1 MSIAQAILPEF
12 DNEVATTRRL
22 IERAPADKGEWKPH
36 PKSYSLGDLI
46 THLTNLLT
54 WAPATLEATELDL
67 NPPGGPAWTPP
78 KYEGVAKC
86 LETFDANA
94 AAARA
99 AIEKTSDEE
108 YMVTW
113 SLKNAGETL
122 FSMPRVVCIRTFIL
136 NHLIH
141 HRGQLSVY
149 LRLNDVPIPSIY
161 GPTADEP
168 M

>member
-1 MSIAQAILPEF
+1 MSISQAILPEF
-12 DNEVATTRRL
+12 DSEMATTRRL
-22 IERAPADKGEWKPH
+22 MERAPADKGAWKPH
-36 PKSYSLGDLI
+36 PKSYALGDLL
-46 THLTNLLT
+46 THLSNLPGWT
-54 WAPATLEATELDL
+54 VVTLQETELDV
-67 NPPGGPAWTPP
+67 NPPDGPAWKSPP
-78 KYEGVAKC
+78 YESLAGC
-86 LETFDANA
+86 LAAFDANV

-99 AIEKTSDEE
+99 AIEKATDED

-113 SLKNAGETL
+113 SLKNGGQTVL
-122 FSMPRVVCIRTFIL
+122 SMPRVVCVRAFVL

-149 LRLNDVPIPSIY
+149 LRLNDVPLPQIY